1 MRGALIGL
9 AAIVV
14 VGCASAGSQTPNV
27 GCGGAEY
34 PDWETS
40 PYVLPY
46 PVGVEH
52 QVFLSHCSGSYHSEG
67 LPDAFATDFAM
78 AIGTHITA
86 ARGGEVVRVIENG
99 IDYGDPNNL
108 VIVDHGDGTYA
119 QYMHLT
125 QNGGLVDVG
134 DMVAQGDT
142 IALSGVT
149 GLAGYPHL
157 HFVVTEGD
165 WRWPYTSIPVTFSNT
180 APNPLGPVEDTK
192 YEALPY

>member
-9 AAIVV
+9 AAAFTL
-14 VGCASAGSQTPNV
+14 GCESAGSQTPDA
-27 GCGGAEY
+27 GCGGAGY
-34 PDWETS
+34 PDWSTS
-40 PYVLPY
+40 LYVLPY

-67 LPDAFATDFAM
+67 LPDAFATDFHM

-86 ARGGEVVRVIENG
+86 ARAGEVVHVIENG
-99 IDYGDPNNL
+99 IDYDDLNNF
-108 VIVDHGDGTYA
+108 VVVDHGDGTFA

-125 QNGGLVDVG
+125 QNGGLVEVG
-134 DMVAQGDT
+134 EMVAQGDT

-157 HFVVTEGD
+157 HFVVTEDD
-165 WRWPYTSIPVTFSNT
+165 WRWPYTSIPVNFSNT
-180 APNPLGPVEDTK
+180 EANPLGPVEDTH